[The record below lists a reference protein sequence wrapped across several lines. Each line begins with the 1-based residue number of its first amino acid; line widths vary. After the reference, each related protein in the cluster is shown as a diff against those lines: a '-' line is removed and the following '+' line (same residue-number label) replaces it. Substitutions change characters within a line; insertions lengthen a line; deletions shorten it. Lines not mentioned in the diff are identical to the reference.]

1 MIKKIK
7 QIKISNRT
15 IYLSFTIFFFLFF
28 IYLSIPALYTF
39 NKLKPEI
46 EKKLFSDFGLKID
59 LKKGKYVFFPSPR
72 IKFNNSKIFNKKNK
86 LISNKNHI
94 TIPLHIF
101 NLIGLKNLKYS
112 SVKINNATINIKDSD
127 FLELN
132 QNIFNVSDGK
142 KIVISKSRL
151 LINGD
156 NNEPI
161 VLILLKNMKIFSKK
175 GKAKVISNM
184 DVFNTIVNIN
194 YEKNNYF
201 QLSIPEIVL
210 SSKTIFNNK
219 DPDNTGK
226 TIIRMPKNLF
236 TINHHYK
243 NNKIL
248 IKNSKVDLDFSKGN
262 FKGLIDLNPFFFD
275 LNFTFDSFNFLTLLE
290 NKNEFIKNFNINNK
304 INGKLNIH
312 IKELSSK
319 LKNNVSSIINLE
331 FKNSNLD
338 IVNLDLLIEEIVK
351 FRSKGTLYFQDNKKN
366 MTFNTSVEIE
376 NYKKFY
382 SIFLI
387 NKQNRV
393 KNLNLYIKGVLD
405 INNKE
410 IILNSISN
418 NMKEFSLKTLNLYN
432 SKIKEFIY
440 NKSLLKMIN
449 TMQIRIF
456 INSLLN

>member
-1 MIKKIK
+1 
-7 QIKISNRT
+7 
-15 IYLSFTIFFFLFF
+15 
-28 IYLSIPALYTF
+28 
-39 NKLKPEI
+39 
-46 EKKLFSDFGLKID
+46 
-59 LKKGKYVFFPSPR
+59 
-72 IKFNNSKIFNKKNK
+72 
-86 LISNKNHI
+86 
-94 TIPLHIF
+94 
-101 NLIGLKNLKYS
+101 
-112 SVKINNATINIKDSD
+112 
-127 FLELN
+127 LN
-132 QNIFNVSDGK
+132 QNIFNVSDDK

-210 SSKTIFNNK
+210 SSKTIFNNN
-219 DPDNTGK
+219 DPDNAGK
-226 TIIRMPKNLF
+226 TIIRIPKNLF

-312 IKELSSK
+312 IKDLSSK

-382 SIFLI
+382 STFLI

-405 INNKE
+405 FDNKE

-418 NMKEFSLKTLNLYN
+418 NMKEFNLKTLNLYN

-440 NKSLLKMIN
+440 NKPLFKIIN

>member
-1 MIKKIK
+1 MIKKK
-7 QIKISNRT
+7 KISNIT
-15 IYLSFTIFFFLFF
+15 IYLSCTIFFFLFF
-28 IYLSIPALYTF
+28 VYLSIPTLYTL

-46 EKKLFSDFGLKID
+46 EKKLSSDFGLKID

-72 IKFNNSKIFNKKNK
+72 IKFNNSKIFSKKNK

-94 TIPLHIF
+94 IIPLHIS

-112 SVKINNATINIKDSD
+112 LVKINNATINIKDSD

-132 QNIFNVSDGK
+132 QNIFNVSDDK
-142 KIVISKSRL
+142 KIVILKSRL
-151 LINGD
+151 FINGD
-156 NNEPI
+156 DNQPI
-161 VLILLKNMKIFSKK
+161 ALILLKNMKIFSKN
-175 GKAKVISNM
+175 GKAKVTANM
-184 DVFNTIVNIN
+184 DVFNTSVNFN

-219 DPDNTGK
+219 ESANIGK
-226 TIIRMPKNLF
+226 TIIRIPKNLF

-248 IKNSKVDLDFSKGN
+248 INNSKADLDFSKGN
-262 FKGLIDLNPFFFD
+262 FNGLIDLNPFFFN
-275 LNFTFDSFNFLTLLE
+275 LSFTFDSFNFLTLLE
-290 NKNEFIKNFNINNK
+290 NKNEFIKNFKINNK
-304 INGKLNIH
+304 INGKLNIN
-312 IKELSSK
+312 IKDLSSK

-338 IVNLDLLIEEIVK
+338 IVNLDLLIDEIVK

-382 SIFLI
+382 STFLI
-387 NKQNRV
+387 NKKNRV

-405 INNKE
+405 FDNKE

-418 NMKEFSLKTLNLYN
+418 NMKEFNLKTLNLYN

-440 NKSLLKMIN
+440 NKPLFKIIN